1 MMMMA
6 SAIETGQLLAT
17 SVVEIMSKTAA
28 LNTRGCPAT
37 RLGGGKCGKTDD
49 PNILSLLGAVDIT
62 DMKSLDSFEV
72 ISYCNAS
79 KRDQCVVRKT
89 NDLPV
94 SVHE

>member
-1 MMMMA
+1 MMMMD

-17 SVVEIMSKTAA
+17 SVEIMSKTAA

-37 RLGGGKCGKTDD
+37 KLACGKCGKNDD
-49 PNILSLLGAVDIT
+49 SNIGDLLGAVDIT
-62 DMKSLDSFEV
+62 NMKSLDSFEV

-79 KRDQCVVRKT
+79 KRDQRVVRKT
-89 NDLPV
+89 NDLSV